1 MNMQDKPSEFLDEYK
16 KISVT
21 SKIVG
26 LLVQSE
32 LSALEAIEILD
43 RAKQT
48 YLERS
53 WHISINKKAD

>member
-1 MNMQDKPSEFLDEYK
+1 MNIQEASK
-16 KISVT
+16 KYLNEQKKVSVT

-26 LLVQSE
+26 ALVESE
-32 LSALEAIEILD
+32 SNALEAIEILE

-53 WHISINKKAD
+53 WHISIIKKAD

>member
-1 MNMQDKPSEFLDEYK
+1 MSLQEENKKYLDEQK

-26 LLVQSE
+26 ALVESE
-32 LSALEAIEILD
+32 SNALEAIEILE

-53 WHISINKKAD
+53 WHISVIKKAD